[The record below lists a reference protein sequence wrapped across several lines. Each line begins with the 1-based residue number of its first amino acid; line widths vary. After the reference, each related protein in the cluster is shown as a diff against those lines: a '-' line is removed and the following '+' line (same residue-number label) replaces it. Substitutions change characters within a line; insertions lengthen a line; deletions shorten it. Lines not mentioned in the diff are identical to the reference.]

1 MGRWIELRVLAVILI
16 AVVAWAAFFNI
27 TKSAQSLNGYNLT
40 AAIVVAVA
48 VGVQRISAVQRW
60 LTAPKSKRQELIEG
74 IAQRTLV
81 SLCRNCVVTDTL
93 LELRVHVWEVPLWY
107 RKIFPY
113 KFRVWWK
120 RLPIWDGWTH
130 FAIRPALKRTAAVGL
145 LKHAPSGVKFRKGR
159 GLIGVCIA
167 NNNRAEILIIDA
179 NDETYKQALEA
190 KDEEEWR
197 KKDKDITKNLSL
209 EDAKR
214 LAALYGF
221 VIARVLQDGTSGEAT
236 GCVTIS
242 VTNAADPDFD
252 FIRNNRFREALV
264 DCAMTVSLA

>member
-1 MGRWIELRVLAVILI
+1 MRVLAVILI
-16 AVVAWAAFFNI
+16 AAVTWATFFNI

-40 AAIVVAVA
+40 AAIIVAVA
-48 VGVQRISAVQRW
+48 VGAQRISAVQRW

-74 IAQRTLV
+74 VAQRTLV
-81 SLCRNCVVTDTL
+81 NLCRNCVVTDTL
-93 LELRVHVWEVPLWY
+93 LELRVHIWEVPLWY

-113 KFRVWWK
+113 RFRVWWK
-120 RLPIWDGWTH
+120 HLPVWDRLTRV
-130 FAIRPALKRTAAVGL
+130 AIRPALKRTAAVGL
-145 LKHAPSGVKFRKGR
+145 MKHAPSGVKFRKGR
-159 GLIGVCIA
+159 GLVGVCIA
-167 NNNRAEILIIDA
+167 NNIRAEILILDA
-179 NDETYKQALEA
+179 NDETYQQALA
-190 KDEEEWR
+190 AGSEEEWQE
-197 KKDKDITKNLSL
+197 KGVDITKNLSL

-242 VTNAADPDFD
+242 VTNANDPDFD
-252 FIRNNRFREALV
+252 FSRNERFKEALV